1 MITIIAAVGPAMEL
15 GRDGGLAYSLRD
27 DMLHFK
33 NATMGHPIV
42 MGRKTF
48 QSFPK
53 GALPGRRNIVITRDP
68 DFTAPGVETA
78 MSLPAA
84 LALAQG
90 DDIMIIG
97 GGSVYSQAMPLA
109 DRLILTHVEAPC
121 HGADTFFPDVDPAVW
136 AVADSTP
143 TANDSRSGL
152 PYRIVTYKRR
162 K

>member
-33 NATMGHPIV
+33 NVTMGHPIV

-84 LALAQG
+84 
-90 DDIMIIG
+90 
-97 GGSVYSQAMPLA
+97 
-109 DRLILTHVEAPC
+109 
-121 HGADTFFPDVDPAVW
+121 PA
-136 AVADSTP
+136 ACP
-143 TANDSRSGL
+143 GRRNND
-152 PYRIVTYKRR
+152 
-162 K
+162 